1 MESNNFGGNVL
12 KAIFKMMLNLY
23 LAYFQLQ
30 HLEWFIGSKHVAL
43 AFRHWL
49 TVNTDKCTIGF
60 LCVPTRGSIS
70 I

>member
-1 MESNNFGGNVL
+1 
-12 KAIFKMMLNLY
+12 MMLNLY

-60 LCVPTRGSIS
+60 LCVPTRDSIS